1 MSTQPFTVTRPS
13 HMADIQPPNE
23 PSRPEVPS
31 TPEPSESSKSDRQDS
46 IAPAARAALRKPSR
60 GIRGFFS
67 GATYPLRAL
76 KVLMKNARLLQY
88 VIFPILLNIFLGAI
102 IYVSLVLPGFRFIDR
117 LDLLA
122 ANLPE
127 WLAFLS
133 VVLPVVEVILQILLG
148 IALLILTGILLL
160 QFGVILGSPWYG
172 KLSEEL
178 EKIRTGKEPTPEPFS
193 PTAIV
198 RDLWRAIMF
207 EIKKLGLAI
216 TVGLVLLL
224 CNFVP
229 VIGSAIAAVGGI
241 TLGATIVCL
250 DFFDAPLERRR
261 LQFRRKLGIVFGNL
275 PASATFGLVCLGLVS
290 IPFVNLIG
298 IPICVAAW
306 TLFVC
311 DRVLYRL

>member
-1 MSTQPFTVTRPS
+1 
-13 HMADIQPPNE
+13 MADPQPPHQQND
-23 PSRPEVPS
+23 PA
-31 TPEPSESSKSDRQDS
+31 SSFHS
-46 IAPAARAALRKPSR
+46 IPARAAQNNELNNELDAVANPSSSAPRKHSR
-60 GIRGFFS
+60 GVGSLFS

-76 KVLMKNARLLQY
+76 KVLLQNSRLLQY
-88 VIFPILLNIFLGAI
+88 VIFPILLNIFLGGI
-102 IYVSLVLPGFRFIDR
+102 IYVSLILPGLRFVDQ

-122 ANLPE
+122 TRLPE

-148 IALLILTGILLL
+148 IALLILTGLLLL

-193 PTAIV
+193 PAAIV

-207 EIKKLGLAI
+207 EIKKLGLLVS
-216 TVGLVLLL
+216 VGLVLLL
-224 CNFVP
+224 CNLIP
-229 VIGSAIAAVGGI
+229 IAGTAIAAIGGI

-261 LQFRRKLGIVFGNL
+261 LKFRRKLGIVFGNL

-290 IPFVNLIG
+290 IPLVNLIG
-298 IPICVAAW
+298 IPICVAAG

>member
-1 MSTQPFTVTRPS
+1 
-13 HMADIQPPNE
+13 MAK
-23 PSRPEVPS
+23 V
-31 TPEPSESSKSDRQDS
+31 SSS
-46 IAPAARAALRKPSR
+46 APRKPGR
-60 GIRGFFS
+60 GIGSLFS

-76 KVLMKNARLLQY
+76 KVLLQNARLLQY
-88 VIFPILLNIFLGAI
+88 VIFPILLNIFLGGI
-102 IYVSLVLPGFRFIDR
+102 IYVSLVLPGLRFVDQ

-122 ANLPE
+122 ARLPE
-127 WLAFLS
+127 RLAFLS
-133 VVLPVVEVILQILLG
+133 AVLPVVEVILQILLG
-148 IALLILTGILLL
+148 IALLILTGLLLL

-207 EIKKLGLAI
+207 EIKKLGLI
-216 TVGLVLLL
+216 VSVGVVLLL
-224 CNFVP
+224 CNLVP
-229 VIGSAIAAVGGI
+229 IAGTAIAAIGGI

-261 LQFRRKLGIVFGNL
+261 LTFRRKLGIVFGNL

-290 IPFVNLIG
+290 IPLVNLIG
-298 IPICVAAW
+298 IPICVAAG

-311 DRVLYRL
+311 DRILYRI